1 MPRVTKIQLQA
12 EVEALRH
19 NTALLEAQIETLR
32 AELAV
37 AEAKLAKAEPAPA
50 PAPAARTVTRVK
62 PVTRRVFTFDPTV
75 PGDYVRAAKLARENG
90 GFVQR
95 AR

>member
-19 NTALLEAQIETLR
+19 NAALLEAQIETLR
-32 AELAV
+32 AELAA
-37 AEAKLAKAEPAPA
+37 AEAKLAKAE

-62 PVTRRVFTFDPTV
+62 PVTSTRRVFTFDPTV